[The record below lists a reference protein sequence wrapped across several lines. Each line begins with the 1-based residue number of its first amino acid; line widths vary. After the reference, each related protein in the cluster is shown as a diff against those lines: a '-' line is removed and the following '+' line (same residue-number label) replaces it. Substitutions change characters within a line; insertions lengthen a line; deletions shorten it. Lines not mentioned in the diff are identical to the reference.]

1 MRTIYHLLHS
11 NADPNDP
18 DARYVH
24 FFHEKIPSRL
34 AGFSRASHTSL
45 THYHIPRQ
53 LADSTPTDVLD
64 RLIKEH
70 PSRLEYWRTRG
81 IIQCFRDEYGLAV
94 KDFTHALKE
103 ARVLR
108 KARAAH
114 NAEAEHRPK
123 GGKPRKKSGDTRSN
137 GQAPPSGTSVPDSYT
152 LTEGPSV
159 SPLLHLSV
167 SSDAPEPIES
177 QLLFLRAAAYLQNAV
192 YLIEDAMLK
201 IEGVSKIPAQDAV
214 ELKVT
219 LTEHGRFGGVLVDS
233 PHGPLGPRD
242 SPRLEA
248 YRAVMSNP
256 TLQQVITGF
265 VRKSIRGH
273 EKFITYFGTVDGSLP
288 VFDGDLAK
296 RIESAFLLSESLRP
310 GNHSHS
316 PLLPENPGI
325 FTTYHPLLVESHFSL
340 LICHLIL
347 GDFAALLPAF
357 QRAAALIDGLEGY
370 PVFLPARSMAQAE
383 FIEILERLASGW
395 GFGQQP
401 HSLSQ
406 KRLAIEAPPESVEVP
421 SSVPPKLFIART
433 LPQQD
438 SASTTRTTSPV
449 EYTTTDDAKLK
460 GKTSDS
466 DRRILIGEASSST
479 FRSHQPLATEA
490 VPPVEECKIKALKNL
505 DYARMLLAPV
515 AARQKRK
522 VDDGAPEMAT
532 GGLSDG
538 KPGKKPLSIN
548 IPLHGPRVD
557 IVLAWLGAVHLPD
570 MEDATR

>member
-1 MRTIYHLLHS
+1 M
-11 NADPNDP
+11 
-18 DARYVH
+18 
-24 FFHEKIPSRL
+24 
-34 AGFSRASHTSL
+34 SL

-53 LADSTPTDVLD
+53 LSESTPTDVLD

-81 IIQCFRDEYGLAV
+81 IVRCFRDEYGLAV

-103 ARVLR
+103 TRALR
-108 KARAAH
+108 KARAVH
-114 NAEAEHRPK
+114 NVEAEHRPK
-123 GGKPRKKSGDTRSN
+123 GSRSRKKSGDTKLN
-137 GQAPPSGTSVPDSYT
+137 GQAPPSGTSVPESYT
-152 LTEGPSV
+152 LTEEPSV
-159 SPLLHLSV
+159 SPLLHPSV
-167 SSDAPEPIES
+167 SSDAPEPLEP
-177 QLLFLRAAAYLQNAV
+177 QLLFLRAAAHLQNAV
-192 YLIEDAMLK
+192 YLIEEAMLK
-201 IEGVSKIPAQDAV
+201 IEGVPKIPAQDAV
-214 ELKVT
+214 ELKLT
-219 LTEHGRFGGVLVDS
+219 LMEHGRFGGVLVDN

-248 YRAVMSNP
+248 YRSVMSNP
-256 TLQQVITGF
+256 TLREVITGL

-273 EKFITYFGTVDGSLP
+273 EKFITYYDTVGGSLP
-288 VFDGDLAK
+288 TFDGDLAK

-310 GNHSHS
+310 GNQNH
-316 PLLPENPGI
+316 PPPLPENPGI

-395 GFGQQP
+395 SFGQQP

-406 KRLAIEAPPESVEVP
+406 KRLAIEAPPESVSVP
-421 SSVPPKLFIART
+421 SSGPPRLFIART

-449 EYTTTDDAKLK
+449 ECITMDGEKFK

-466 DRRILIGEASSST
+466 DGRILIGAASSST
-479 FRSHQPLATEA
+479 FRSYQPLVTEGL
-490 VPPVEECKIKALKNL
+490 PPGDGCTIKALQNL

-515 AARQKRK
+515 AARQKQK
-522 VDDGAPEMAT
+522 AEGASEKAN
-532 GGLSDG
+532 GGGPLDG

-548 IPLHGPRVD
+548 IPLHGPRVE
-557 IVLAWLGAVHLPD
+557 IVLAWLGAVHLPG
-570 MEDATR
+570 MEDAAR

>member
-1 MRTIYHLLHS
+1 M
-11 NADPNDP
+11 
-18 DARYVH
+18 
-24 FFHEKIPSRL
+24 
-34 AGFSRASHTSL
+34 
-45 THYHIPRQ
+45 
-53 LADSTPTDVLD
+53 
-64 RLIKEH
+64 IKEH

-81 IIQCFRDEYGLAV
+81 IVRCFRDEYGLAI

-103 ARVLR
+103 VRSLR

-123 GGKPRKKSGDTRSN
+123 GGRPRKKSADIKLN
-137 GQAPPSGTSVPDSYT
+137 GQAPPSGTSVLGSYF
-152 LTEGPSV
+152 LTEDPSPP
-159 SPLLHLSV
+159 PLHPSI
-167 SSDAPEPIES
+167 SSDAPEPIEP
-177 QLLFLRAAAYLQNAV
+177 QLLFLRAAAHLQNAV

-214 ELKVT
+214 ELKLT
-219 LTEHGRFGGVLVDS
+219 LMEHGRFGGILVDH

-248 YRAVMSNP
+248 YRAAMSIP
-256 TLQQVITGF
+256 ALREVITGSI
-265 VRKSIRGH
+265 RKSIRDH
-273 EKFITYFGTVDGSLP
+273 EKFVTYFDTADGSLP

-296 RIESAFLLSESLRP
+296 RVQSAFLLSESLRP
-310 GNHSHS
+310 GNHSQSHS
-316 PLLPENPGI
+316 PPLPENPGI
-325 FTTYHPLLVESHFSL
+325 FTTYHPLLVESYFNL

-370 PVFLPARSMAQAE
+370 PIFLPARSMAQAE

-395 GFGQQP
+395 SIGRRP

-406 KRLAIEAPPESVEVP
+406 KRLAIEAPPESALVP
-421 SSVPPKLFIART
+421 SSSPPRLFVVRT
-433 LPQQD
+433 QPQQD

-449 EYTTTDDAKLK
+449 ECATTEEAKLK
-460 GKTSDS
+460 GKASDPT
-466 DRRILIGEASSST
+466 RPILTGEASSST
-479 FRSHQPLATEA
+479 FRGSQSLVTEEL
-490 VPPVEECKIKALKNL
+490 PQKEEGKIKALQNL

-515 AARQKRK
+515 AARQKQK
-522 VDDGAPEMAT
+522 EENEQAT
-532 GGLSDG
+532 GGGPPDG
-538 KPGKKPLSIN
+538 KPKKGALSIN

-570 MEDATR
+570 MEDAAR